1 MSSPTL
7 SPSKGPRR
15 FVAPLLSV
23 GLAAAFVLPLPIG
36 AISTSGTVIVQEGRV
51 IEEDLFAGAARV
63 VIDGTIQGDLTVA
76 TRSLVINGVVE
87 GDVNGVAWSVDI
99 AGEVGGSVRAV
110 AWEMDVTGSVG
121 DDILTLARSLEV
133 DGTVG
138 RDVLVAALSARNSG
152 QVGGE
157 IRGELVWS
165 LYLDGSVAEDVDVG
179 VHRLTITDTAAVG
192 SAVNWRQGL
201 IGQNIRGWTTRTE
214 ISNSA
219 DLGLVSEVRPIA
231 TDITVRALRLL
242 LQLLRFV
249 GLLFTG
255 MLLLYLFPRLT
266 ERAVDRAWSRPVA
279 SFLVGVG
286 VFVLVPIL
294 AVLTLFTIVM
304 APVALLAVGLWLFGL
319 FAGAIPALTALG
331 RRVTGKGLLG
341 SFMVAAVA
349 WRILRMIPLVGFFIF
364 LLAVIWGMGAWTL
377 SLWDGWNNSRA
388 AEADDGDLSPRLGSP
403 MMLANPGPR
412 LELLGLD
419 LPPED

>member
-1 MSSPTL
+1 M
-7 SPSKGPRR
+7 
-15 FVAPLLSV
+15 
-23 GLAAAFVLPLPIG
+23 
-36 AISTSGTVIVQEGRV
+36 

-63 VIDGTIQGDLTVA
+63 VIDGTIKGDLTVA

-110 AWEMDVTGSVG
+110 AWEMDVSGSVG
-121 DDILTLARSLEV
+121 DDVLTLARSLEV

-138 RDVLVAALSARNSG
+138 RDMLVAALSARNSG

-179 VHRLTITDTAAVG
+179 VHRLTITDTATVG

-214 ISNSA
+214 ISSSA

-242 LQLLRFV
+242 FQLLRFV

-255 MLLLYLFPRLT
+255 MLLLYAFPRLT
-266 ERAVDRAWSRPVA
+266 KRAVDRAWSRPTA
-279 SFLVGVG
+279 SFLVGLG

-304 APVALLAVGLWLFGL
+304 APVALLALGLWLFGL
-319 FAGAIPALTALG
+319 FAGAIPAVTALG

-341 SFMVAAVA
+341 SFIVAAVV
-349 WRILRMIPLVGFFIF
+349 WRILRVIPLVGFFIY

-377 SLWDGWNNSRA
+377 SLWDGWNNSRE
-388 AEADDGDLSPRLGSP
+388 AEADHGDLSPRLGSP
-403 MMLANPGPR
+403 TMLANPGPR